1 MFLTL
6 QYGVIKC
13 SDSKDRGDTIL
24 TKKVNRL
31 RNENGHFRPWTW
43 LKQQLMLQ
51 HVLEQGKICHQ
62 KNQNE
67 HGYQPQIT
75 SKQNTKYIWKQ
86 TKHFLHKWTFQTHN
100 HWTKKSTQ
108 TAIKPPSLH
117 GSNPENWWTYSTR
130 KMMLNN
136 MEYDS
141 MMNRL
146 YPKQKLEA
154 KHEFLETARAQYK
167 TKILP
172 KTLMIKDSPYDH
184 YSKFKSTIQEI
195 TTIWGIKCP

>member
-1 MFLTL
+1 
-6 QYGVIKC
+6 
-13 SDSKDRGDTIL
+13 
-24 TKKVNRL
+24 
-31 RNENGHFRPWTW
+31 
-43 LKQQLMLQ
+43 
-51 HVLEQGKICHQ
+51 
-62 KNQNE
+62 
-67 HGYQPQIT
+67 
-75 SKQNTKYIWKQ
+75 
-86 TKHFLHKWTFQTHN
+86 
-100 HWTKKSTQ
+100 
-108 TAIKPPSLH
+108 
-117 GSNPENWWTYSTR
+117 
-130 KMMLNN
+130 MMLNN